1 MQRLKSRLAPCAV
14 LSFIV
19 GVASVVPVCADSPV
33 VLSDLM
39 HALAARKSSNAHF
52 IERRYLKMLSEPL
65 KSTGTLTYV
74 APDKLEK
81 VTLWPRPQRM
91 TVDGDRLFIA
101 PGPDSNPKTLS
112 LATQPEVDAF
122 VEAIRGTLAGDLPVL
137 ERFYT
142 VGLAGSWSDWALRLE
157 PKEAG
162 ARKLL
167 SSVLLK
173 GQAAAIQSVDIQ
185 ETDGDR
191 TEMII
196 LEDPP

>member
-1 MQRLKSRLAPCAV
+1 
-14 LSFIV
+14 
-19 GVASVVPVCADSPV
+19 VALV
-33 VLSDLM
+33 DLM
-39 HALAARKSSNAHF
+39 HALAMRKSSNAHF
-52 IERRYLKMLSEPL
+52 VERRYLKMLSEPL
-65 KSTGTLTYV
+65 KSSGTLTYV

-91 TVDGDRLFIA
+91 TVDGDRLFVA
-101 PGPDSNPKTLS
+101 PGPDGNPKTLS

-167 SSVLLK
+167 ASVLLK
-173 GQAAAIQSVDIQ
+173 GRAAAIQTIDIQ